1 MIDWPLALSTASKA
15 INLANDLR
23 SVDKDVSQAELKFKG
38 RRPDKY
44 IG

>member
-1 MIDWPLALSTASKA
+1 MIDWPLALSTASQA
-15 INLANDLR
+15 IKLANDLR